1 VVSFLPT
8 NKWANGSGA
17 FYSLTEI
24 RWSLPA
30 AQDLERI
37 CSWIERDN
45 PDAAARVARIIY
57 HGCGELKKFPNM
69 GRASRRISGRR
80 ELTFPPLP
88 YIAVYQVKRDAVE
101 ISRIFHAAQ
110 DWP

>member
-1 VVSFLPT
+1 MVSFLPT

-17 FYSLTEI
+17 FYSLMEI

-69 GRASRRISGRR
+69 GRASRRISGRQK
-80 ELTFPPLP
+80 LP
-88 YIAVYQVKRDAVE
+88 NSTAVAGPRRTLGFQINRRLYILY
-101 ISRIFHAAQ
+101 SG
-110 DWP
+110 